1 MKRTLLSFLIIL
13 CTALAVQAQPAP
25 VYTLKS
31 CLEQGLLN
39 NYSLRI
45 TRNEQQVSKNNATL
59 ANAGYLPTLDLSTGY
74 KGTLDNTETKLRT
87 TGETTKENGVFD
99 QTVDAGINLSW
110 TIFDGFNIT
119 ANYQKLKEL
128 ERQGETNTRIAIED
142 LIANIAAE
150 YYNYVQHTIRL
161 KNFRYAVS
169 LSKERLRIV
178 EERYHI
184 GNFSRL
190 DYQQAKV
197 DFNADSAQYMKQ
209 QELLHTS
216 RIQLNELMASEDVDR
231 PFIVEDSLIN
241 VSAKLNFDEL
251 WNATLQANAALLKA
265 EQNNTLARLDYKKAS
280 SRDYPYVKMN
290 GGYGYTLNKY
300 DISANSRRSN
310 LGLNFGVT
318 VGFNLFDG
326 NRRRELRNAR
336 IAVQN
341 ARLEREQ
348 LEQALRADLSN
359 LWQAY
364 QNNLQMLK
372 LERQNLVAAKE
383 NHEIAMERYMLGN
396 LSGIEMR
403 EAQKSLL
410 DAEERILSAEYDTKL
425 CEISLLQI
433 SGRVELCLVLFLSLA
448 KIIVEITI
456 SVLPKIKAKL
466 NFSSK
471 KITPK
476 NMLIIA
482 SKVPRIEAEVEP
494 ISSIALSK
502 RIIENIVEI
511 IDSPKYEYMI
521 SKLNF
526 KIIEFVEA
534 PYIINPSAAPKQTY
548 IVKTV

>member
-1 MKRTLLSFLIIL
+1 MKRTLLIFITTVSTTLSL
-13 CTALAVQAQPAP
+13 HAQHAT
-25 VYTLKS
+25 YTLKS

-45 TRNEQQVSKNNATL
+45 TRNEEQVSKNNATL
-59 ANAGYLPTLDLSTGY
+59 GNAGYLPTLDLSAGY
-74 KGTLDNTETKLRT
+74 KGTLDNTETKLRS
-87 TGETTKENGVFD
+87 TGETTKDNGIFD
-99 QTVDAGINLSW
+99 QTLNAGLNLNW

-142 LIANIAAE
+142 LIANITAE
-150 YYNYVQHTIRL
+150 YYNYVQQKIRL
-161 KNFRYAVS
+161 HNFRYAVS

-216 RIQLNELMASEDVDR
+216 RIQLNELMANKDVDQA
-231 PFIVEDSLIN
+231 FIIRDSIIFIN
-241 VSAKLNFDEL
+241 SIMNFEEL
-251 WNATLQANAALLKA
+251 WNATLQINSSLLKA
-265 EQNNTLARLDYKKAS
+265 EQNNTLAQLDYKKVC

-310 LGLNFGVT
+310 LGLNVGVT

-326 NRRRELRNAR
+326 NRRRERRNAS
-336 IAVQN
+336 IAIQN

-348 LEQALRADLSN
+348 IEQSLRADLSN

-364 QNNLQMLK
+364 QNNLQMLN

-410 DAEERILSAEYDTKL
+410 DAEERLLSAEYDTKL

-433 SGRVELCLVLFLSLA
+433 SGKVTSY
-448 KIIVEITI
+448 
-456 SVLPKIKAKL
+456 L
-466 NFSSK
+466 N
-471 KITPK
+471 
-476 NMLIIA
+476 
-482 SKVPRIEAEVEP
+482 
-494 ISSIALSK
+494 
-502 RIIENIVEI
+502 
-511 IDSPKYEYMI
+511 
-521 SKLNF
+521 
-526 KIIEFVEA
+526 
-534 PYIINPSAAPKQTY
+534 
-548 IVKTV
+548 

>member
-1 MKRTLLSFLIIL
+1 MKRTILSVIAIL
-13 CTALAVQAQPAP
+13 CTAFALQAQPVP
-25 VYTLKS
+25 TYTLKS
-31 CLEQGLLN
+31 CLELGLQN

-45 TRNEQQVSKNNATL
+45 TRNEEQVSKNNATL
-59 ANAGYLPTLDLSTGY
+59 GNAGYLPTLDLSAGY
-74 KGTLDNTETKLRT
+74 KGTLDNTDTKVRA
-87 TGETTKENGVFD
+87 TGETNSENGVFD
-99 QTVDAGINLSW
+99 QTFNAGINLNW

-119 ANYQKLKEL
+119 TNYQKLKEL
-128 ERQGETNTRIAIED
+128 ERQGETNTRIAVED
-142 LIANIAAE
+142 LIANLAAE
-150 YYNYVQHTIRL
+150 YYNYVQQKIRL

-197 DFNADSAQYMKQ
+197 DFNADSAKYMKQ

-216 RIQLNELMASEDVDR
+216 RIRLNELMANENVDQ
-231 PFIVEDSLIN
+231 PISIQDSLIN
-241 VSAKLNFDEL
+241 VHARLNFAEL
-251 WNATLQANAALLKA
+251 WDATLQTNASLLKA
-265 EQNNTLARLDYKKAS
+265 EQNNTLARLDFKKVS

-310 LGLNFGVT
+310 LGLNVGLT

-326 NRRRELRNAR
+326 NRKRERRNAR
-336 IAVQN
+336 IAIQN

-364 QNNLQMLK
+364 QNNLQMLN

-433 SGRVELCLVLFLSLA
+433 SG
-448 KIIVEITI
+448 
-456 SVLPKIKAKL
+456 
-466 NFSSK
+466 
-471 KITPK
+471 
-476 NMLIIA
+476 
-482 SKVPRIEAEVEP
+482 KVTRYLE
-494 ISSIALSK
+494 
-502 RIIENIVEI
+502 
-511 IDSPKYEYMI
+511 
-521 SKLNF
+521 
-526 KIIEFVEA
+526 
-534 PYIINPSAAPKQTY
+534 
-548 IVKTV
+548 

>member
-1 MKRTLLSFLIIL
+1 MKQKSICMKQIIYIVTT
-13 CTALAVQAQPAP
+13 CVFISVSPVKAQRI
-25 VYTLKS
+25 YSLKD
-31 CLEQGLLN
+31 CLEEGLQN

-45 TRNEQQVSKNNATL
+45 VHNEEQISKNNATL
-59 ANAGYLPTLDLSTGY
+59 GNAGYLPTLDFSAGYTGN
-74 KGTLDNTETKLRT
+74 LDNIETKARA
-87 TGETTKENGVFD
+87 TGEVTQNNGVYD
-99 QTVDAGINLSW
+99 QTVNVGLNLNW
-110 TIFDGFNIT
+110 TIFDGFNIST
-119 ANYQKLKEL
+119 TYKQLKEL
-128 ERQGETNTRIAIED
+128 ERQGEINTRIAIED
-142 LIANIAAE
+142 FIADLASE
-150 YYNYVQHTIRL
+150 YYNFIQQKIRL
-161 KNFRYAVS
+161 KNFHYAMS
-169 LSKERLRIV
+169 LSKERLRIAEASHLV
-178 EERYHI
+178 
-184 GNFSRL
+184 GKFSGL

-216 RIQLNELMASEDVDR
+216 RIQLNELMANKDVDQ
-231 PFIVEDSLIN
+231 PFIIQDSLIN
-241 VSAKLNFDEL
+241 VTASLNFEEL
-251 WNATLQANAALLKA
+251 WNATLTINASLLRA
-265 EQNNTLARLDYKKAS
+265 EQNNTLARLDYKKVC

-326 NRRRELRNAR
+326 NRRRERKNAR

-364 QNNLQMLK
+364 QNNLQMLN

-433 SGRVELCLVLFLSLA
+433 SG
-448 KIIVEITI
+448 
-456 SVLPKIKAKL
+456 
-466 NFSSK
+466 
-471 KITPK
+471 
-476 NMLIIA
+476 
-482 SKVPRIEAEVEP
+482 KVAR
-494 ISSIALSK
+494 
-502 RIIENIVEI
+502 
-511 IDSPKYEYMI
+511 YM
-521 SKLNF
+521 
-526 KIIEFVEA
+526 E
-534 PYIINPSAAPKQTY
+534 
-548 IVKTV
+548 